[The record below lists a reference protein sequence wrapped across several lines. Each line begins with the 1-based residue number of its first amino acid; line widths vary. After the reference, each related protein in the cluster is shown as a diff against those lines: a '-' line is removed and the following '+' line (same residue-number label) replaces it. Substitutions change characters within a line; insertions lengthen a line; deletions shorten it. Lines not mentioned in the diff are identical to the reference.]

1 MSDLQTQMKQAVA
14 EAAVAQIRDG
24 MVVGLGSGSTAALM
38 IQGLGAR
45 LAAGQLHDIVGVTTS
60 FQGEVLAAELGIPLR
75 ALNAIDRIDLAIDGA
90 DEVDPSFQL
99 IKGGG
104 ACHVQEKL
112 VADRAERFIVVV
124 DSTKLVQRLNLDF
137 LLPVEVLPGAWVQ
150 VQSRLKSMGGVAEL
164 RMATRKAGPVV
175 TDQGNLVL
183 DVRFEAGISDP
194 IALERDINNLPGVL
208 ENGLF
213 VNLADEVLVGEINDG
228 VVDLPIAEYPD
239 GSVFTPE
246 GLPSVGD
253 VPDAEAMHAQECT
266 GPFNE
271 ATAVRA
277 AVTQEITQG
286 GEVRTVSVGDARGI
300 HDSEHTTHENASL
313 DPTREA

>member
-90 DEVDPSFQL
+90 DGVDPSFQL

-124 DSTKLVQRLNLDF
+124 DSTKLVQCLNLDF

-228 VVDLPIAEYPD
+228 VAGVRSLER
-239 GSVFTPE
+239 
-246 GLPSVGD
+246 VG
-253 VPDAEAMHAQECT
+253 
-266 GPFNE
+266 
-271 ATAVRA
+271 
-277 AVTQEITQG
+277 
-286 GEVRTVSVGDARGI
+286 
-300 HDSEHTTHENASL
+300 
-313 DPTREA
+313 

>member
-1 MSDLQTQMKQAVA
+1 MLRSRPQQLIDVGSPNSNEEAVA

-150 VQSRLKSMGGVAEL
+150 VQSRLNSMGGVAEL

-228 VVDLPIAEYPD
+228 VAGVRSLER
-239 GSVFTPE
+239 
-246 GLPSVGD
+246 VG
-253 VPDAEAMHAQECT
+253 
-266 GPFNE
+266 
-271 ATAVRA
+271 
-277 AVTQEITQG
+277 
-286 GEVRTVSVGDARGI
+286 
-300 HDSEHTTHENASL
+300 
-313 DPTREA
+313 

>member
-1 MSDLQTQMKQAVA
+1 MTDLQTQMKQAVA

-124 DSTKLVQRLNLDF
+124 DSTKLVQCLNLDF

-150 VQSRLKSMGGVAEL
+150 VQSRLKSIGGVAEL

-194 IALERDINNLPGVL
+194 IVLERDINNLPGVL

-228 VVDLPIAEYPD
+228 VAGVRSLER
-239 GSVFTPE
+239 
-246 GLPSVGD
+246 VG
-253 VPDAEAMHAQECT
+253 
-266 GPFNE
+266 
-271 ATAVRA
+271 
-277 AVTQEITQG
+277 
-286 GEVRTVSVGDARGI
+286 
-300 HDSEHTTHENASL
+300 
-313 DPTREA
+313 

>member
-1 MSDLQTQMKQAVA
+1 MKEAVA

-228 VVDLPIAEYPD
+228 VAGVRSLER
-239 GSVFTPE
+239 
-246 GLPSVGD
+246 VG
-253 VPDAEAMHAQECT
+253 
-266 GPFNE
+266 
-271 ATAVRA
+271 
-277 AVTQEITQG
+277 
-286 GEVRTVSVGDARGI
+286 
-300 HDSEHTTHENASL
+300 
-313 DPTREA
+313 

>member
-38 IQGLGAR
+38 IKGLGAR
-45 LAAGQLHDIVGVTTS
+45 LAAGQLHGIVGVTTS
-60 FQGEVLAAELGIPLR
+60 FQGEVLAAELGIPLC

-124 DSTKLVQRLNLDF
+124 DSTKLVQCLNLDF

-183 DVRFEAGISDP
+183 DVRFESGISDP

-213 VNLADEVLVGEINDG
+213 VNLADEVLVGEISDG
-228 VVDLPIAEYPD
+228 VA
-239 GSVFTPE
+239 G
-246 GLPSVGD
+246 
-253 VPDAEAMHAQECT
+253 
-266 GPFNE
+266 
-271 ATAVRA
+271 VR
-277 AVTQEITQG
+277 
-286 GEVRTVSVGDARGI
+286 
-300 HDSEHTTHENASL
+300 SL
-313 DPTREA
+313 ERVN